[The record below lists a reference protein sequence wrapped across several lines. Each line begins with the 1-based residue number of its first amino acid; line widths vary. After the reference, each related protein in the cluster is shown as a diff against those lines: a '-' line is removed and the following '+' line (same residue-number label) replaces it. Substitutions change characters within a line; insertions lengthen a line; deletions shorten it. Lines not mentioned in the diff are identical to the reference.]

1 MNVKKL
7 LTPYPL
13 PLIPSFSLLFVRLIM
28 GSAFILHGL
37 PKIQA
42 PFNWAGPDAAIPGF
56 LLFLAA
62 VSEFFGGI
70 GLILGFLTPL
80 VSLGLICTMGFATY
94 FHAVINGDPFVGQGV
109 SYELALVYLGLS
121 VMFLIIGP
129 GMHSVDRALFKK

>member
-1 MNVKKL
+1 MNIKKR

-28 GSAFILHGL
+28 GTAFVFHGL

-42 PFNWAGPDAAIPGF
+42 PFSWAGPDAAIPGF

-80 VSLGLICTMGFATY
+80 VSLGLICTMAYATY
-94 FHAVINGDPFVGQGV
+94 FHAVINGDPFVGQGA

-129 GMHSVDRALFKK
+129 GMHSLDRALFKK